1 MRKSTRVVV
10 NIKVNAAAII
20 LAIAVLLKT
29 LI

>member
-1 MRKSTRVVV
+1 MRRQIRVVV
-10 NIKVNAAAII
+10 TIKVNAAAVI